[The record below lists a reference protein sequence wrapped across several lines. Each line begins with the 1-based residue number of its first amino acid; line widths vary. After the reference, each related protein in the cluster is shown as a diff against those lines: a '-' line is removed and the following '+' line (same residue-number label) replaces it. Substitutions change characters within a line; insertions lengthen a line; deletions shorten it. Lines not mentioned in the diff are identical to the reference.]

1 MTRNRLGLVALTA
14 LAFASSTVVAAARPG
29 HNGPSDG
36 RSGSARSAHF
46 SGGSSNFSVGSR
58 VSNFNGARVSGSP
71 QFSGTRSSAR
81 IGNYAGS
88 GQNYSYHRR
97 GRGWGGYGVGLG
109 VATGLAL
116 GAGYG
121 YGYGYDDPYYASYGY
136 DDGYASD
143 GYYADGYAAYG
154 AGECW
159 VQRRAVVDQFG
170 YQRIRRVRVCQ

>member
-1 MTRNRLGLVALTA
+1 MTLNRLGLVALTA
-14 LAFASSTVVAAARPG
+14 LAFATTTMVADARPG
-29 HNGPSDG
+29 HGDG

-46 SGGSSNFSVGSR
+46 NGGSSNVSAGSR
-58 VSNFNGARVSGSP
+58 VSNFSGARASGSR
-71 QFSGTRSSAR
+71 QISGTRSTAR

-88 GQNYSYHRR
+88 GRNYSYHRR

-121 YGYGYDDPYYASYGY
+121 YGYGYGDPYYASYGY

-143 GYYADGYAAYG
+143 DYYSDGYAAYG

-159 VQRRAVVDQFG
+159 IQRRAVVDQ
-170 YQRIRRVRVCQ
+170 